1 MLVNEFSNRKYW
13 PALQFYFNVWL
24 CSVIRVFLVL
34 CDRLHPP
41 SFDRLSLACSHT
53 PPAWLHW
60 GWDTS
65 ACKAPGCKPWSEPS
79 CIFSSTH
86 SPLRPSYTSLSSLWN
101 PQWGQSQPDV
111 GCFFSSYSHNDEQ
124 YLARRGEWRMDW
136 LADCF
141 QPGQTH
147 QDNHKQISCFKN
159 KSNIGGWCKWSFNS
173 ISMIFPH
180 N

>member
-1 MLVNEFSNRKYW
+1 MLVNEF
-13 PALQFYFNVWL
+13 LQQKILTCPTVLFQVWL

-53 PPAWLHW
+53 PPAW

-65 ACKAPGCKPWSEPS
+65 TCKAPDCKPWLEPS

-101 PQWGQSQPDV
+101 PQWGRSQPDV
-111 GCFFSSYSHNDEQ
+111 GCFFLHIVIMMNNTLQEGESEGWTDSQTAFNLGKHIRTITNKFPASKTKATERDDVNDLSTV
-124 YLARRGEWRMDW
+124 YPWFFHTIR
-136 LADCF
+136 
-141 QPGQTH
+141 
-147 QDNHKQISCFKN
+147 
-159 KSNIGGWCKWSFNS
+159 
-173 ISMIFPH
+173 
-180 N
+180 

>member
-1 MLVNEFSNRKYW
+1 MNSPTENIDLPYSFIS
-13 PALQFYFNVWL
+13 QVWL

-101 PQWGQSQPDV
+101 PQWGRWQPDV
-111 GCFFSSYSHNDEQ
+111 GCFFLHIVIMMNNTLQEGESEGWTDSQTAFNLGKHIRTITNKFPASKTKATEGEDVNDLSTV
-124 YLARRGEWRMDW
+124 YPWFFHTR
-136 LADCF
+136 
-141 QPGQTH
+141 
-147 QDNHKQISCFKN
+147 
-159 KSNIGGWCKWSFNS
+159 
-173 ISMIFPH
+173 
-180 N
+180 